1 MDRTP
6 EDICRLA
13 EVVAAARK
21 RSVNTVS
28 RLATGSGDTVNRLR
42 AGHRITTGRA
52 ARALQWLSENW
63 PEGLAWPADIPR
75 PPKAKKE
82 AA

>member
-1 MDRTP
+1 M
-6 EDICRLA
+6 
-13 EVVAAARK
+13 
-21 RSVNTVS
+21 
-28 RLATGSGDTVNRLR
+28 NRLR